1 MGYFI
6 FVFTAIYFSLSTY
19 LFYHLRRMRISR
31 NLYWGLLLFFA
42 SSFLLGAAVNWIE
55 IPFSKEVESWFRAFL
70 FACFVALVMSTPILL
85 LSDLIRWGKIG
96 YMRLIASGDYTSV
109 KAFRSRRDF
118 LSSAAITIGAIPFT
132 SLIAG
137 IGGKYHYK
145 IHRYDLS
152 FSNLPKAFDGF
163 KIVQLSDFHL
173 GSFDDLGAVSEGLDL
188 VNEQQPDLLLFTGDM
203 VNYKSMETDPFI
215 FMLEKLEAPFG
226 KFSVLGNHDYATYND
241 DFDFEQSRADVERL
255 IDLQLKM
262 GFHNLRN
269 ESVKIYSGD
278 DYFQLVGVENWGTG
292 RFLKAGDLN
301 RASKELNPELFTILM
316 SHDPSHWE
324 AEVIDHHHP
333 FDLTLSGHTHGF
345 QYGIEVAGL
354 KWSPSKFR
362 YPQWAGMYEKR
373 GRLIN
378 VNRGFGFL
386 GYPGRFGIWPEI
398 TVITLK
404 SA

>member
-1 MGYFI
+1 MFWSLV
-6 FVFTAIYFSLSTY
+6 VFFT
-19 LFYHLRRMRISR
+19 
-31 NLYWGLLLFFA
+31 G
-42 SSFLLGAAVNWIE
+42 SFLLGAVVNWIE
-55 IPFSKEVESWFRAFL
+55 IPVSKVTESWFRAFI
-70 FACFVALVMSTPILL
+70 FACFVTLLMSTPILFL
-85 LSDLIRWGKIG
+85 RDIVGGVKKVYTRFTSKEE
-96 YMRLIASGDYTSV
+96 TSV

-118 LSSAAITIGAIPFT
+118 LSSAAVTVGAVPFT
-132 SLIAG
+132 SLLAG
-137 IGGKYHYK
+137 IGGKYNYK
-145 IHRYDLS
+145 IHNYELT

-163 KIVQLSDFHL
+163 KVVQLSDLHL
-173 GSFDDLGAVSEGLDL
+173 GSFDDLDAVAEGLDL

-203 VNYKSMETDPFI
+203 VNNKSFEADPFI
-215 FMLEKLEAPFG
+215 SMLEKLKAPYG
-226 KFSVLGNHDYATYND
+226 KYSVLGNHDYATYND
-241 DFDFEQSRADVERL
+241 DFDSEQARADVERL
-255 IDLQLKM
+255 IGLQEQM
-262 GFHNLRN
+262 GFRNLRN
-269 ESVKIYSGD
+269 ESIRITSGD

-301 RASKELNPELFTILM
+301 RASKGLNSDVFTLLM

-324 AEVIDHHHP
+324 AEVIGHNHH

-354 KWSPSKFR
+354 QWSPSKFR
-362 YPQWAGMYEKR
+362 YPQWAGMYEKNQ
-373 GRLIN
+373 RLIN

>member
-1 MGYFI
+1 MGYFA
-6 FVFTAIYFSLSTY
+6 FVFTTLYLGLSIY
-19 LFYHLRRMRISR
+19 LFYHLRRMKIAKS
-31 NLYWGLLLFFA
+31 LFWSLLVFFTG
-42 SSFLLGAAVNWIE
+42 SFFLGALANWIE
-55 IPFSKEVESWFRAFL
+55 IPLSKTAESWFRASV
-70 FACFVALVMSTPILL
+70 FACFVALIMSTPILFL
-85 LSDLIRWGKIG
+85 RDILGGVKKV
-96 YMRLIASGDYTSV
+96 YFRLTSKEETSV

-118 LSSAAITIGAIPFT
+118 LSSAAVTVGAVPFT
-132 SLIAG
+132 SLLAG
-137 IGGKYHYK
+137 IGGKYNYK
-145 IHRYDLS
+145 IHHYELT

-163 KIVQLSDFHL
+163 KVVQLSDLHL
-173 GSFDDLGAVSEGLDL
+173 GSFDDLDAVAEGLNL

-203 VNYKSMETDPFI
+203 VNNKSYEADPFI
-215 FMLEKLEAPFG
+215 SMLVKLKAPYG
-226 KFSVLGNHDYATYND
+226 KYSVLGNHDYATYND
-241 DFDFEQSRADVERL
+241 DFDSEQARADVERL
-255 IDLQLKM
+255 IGLQEQM
-262 GFHNLRN
+262 GFRNLRN
-269 ESVKIYSGD
+269 ESIKIISGD

-301 RASKELNPELFTILM
+301 RASKGLNPDVFTLLM

-324 AEVIDHHHP
+324 AEVIGHNHH

-354 KWSPSKFR
+354 QWSPSKFR
-362 YPQWAGMYEKR
+362 YPQWAGMYEKDE
-373 GRLIN
+373 RLIN

>member
-1 MGYFI
+1 MKISKGLFWSLVI
-6 FVFTAIYFSLSTY
+6 FFTI
-19 LFYHLRRMRISR
+19 
-31 NLYWGLLLFFA
+31 
-42 SSFLLGAAVNWIE
+42 SFLLGAVVNWIE
-55 IPFSKEVESWFRAFL
+55 IPLSKVTESWFRAFI
-70 FACFVALVMSTPILL
+70 FACFVTLLMSTPILFL
-85 LSDLIRWGKIG
+85 RDIVGGVKKVYTRFTSKEE
-96 YMRLIASGDYTSV
+96 TSV

-118 LSSAAITIGAIPFT
+118 LSSAAVTVGAVPFT
-132 SLIAG
+132 SLLAG
-137 IGGKYHYK
+137 IGGKYNYK
-145 IHRYDLS
+145 IHNYELT

-163 KIVQLSDFHL
+163 KVVQLSDLHL
-173 GSFDDLGAVSEGLDL
+173 GSFDDIDAVAEGLDL

-203 VNYKSMETDPFI
+203 VNNKSFEADPFI
-215 FMLEKLEAPFG
+215 SMLEKLKAPYG
-226 KFSVLGNHDYATYND
+226 KYSVLGNHDYATYND
-241 DFDFEQSRADVERL
+241 DFDSEQARADVERL
-255 IDLQLKM
+255 ISLQEQM
-262 GFHNLRN
+262 GFRNLRN
-269 ESVKIYSGD
+269 ESIRITSGD

-301 RASKELNPELFTILM
+301 RASKGLNSDVFTLLM

-324 AEVIDHHHP
+324 AEVIGHNHH

-354 KWSPSKFR
+354 QWSPSKFR
-362 YPQWAGMYEKR
+362 YPQWAGMYEKNQ
-373 GRLIN
+373 RLIN